1 MLWDGL
7 TQFDKAAVYKATAVN
22 IFYRDKTLELQ
33 NGTDLTWKSV
43 TTASIIRTFAPL
55 AGRDNP
61 YYVRMTIEGGTQAWT
76 NPNYVIRSIG
86 N

>member
-7 TQFDKAAVYKATAVN
+7 TQFDKAAVYKAAAV
-22 IFYRDKTLELQ
+22 
-33 NGTDLTWKSV
+33 
-43 TTASIIRTFAPL
+43 SIRRTFVPL

-61 YYVRMTIEGGTQAWT
+61 YYVRMTIEGGTQSWT
-76 NPNYVIRSIG
+76 NPNYVISWIG

>member
-1 MLWDGL
+1 VLWDCL
-7 TQFDKAAVYKATAVN
+7 TQFDKVAVYKAAAVN
-22 IFYRDKTLELQ
+22 IFYRDKTLELE

-43 TTASIIRTFAPL
+43 TTVSIRRTFAPL

-61 YYVRMTIEGGTQAWT
+61 YNVRMTIEGGTQAWT